1 MAVGDLYLLLVES
14 PGDIIKSLTFEAEA
28 GMVRFMKRKE
38 VRRLDA
44 SNEKDRHIVA
54 SSVHRDGEGRIIA
67 GSVYHR
73 SWLDRGT
80 VGGSPEKEDELR
92 DDG

>member
-73 SWLDRGT
+73 SWLDRGS
-80 VGGSPEKEDELR
+80 VGGSSEEEDELR